1 MAGDADL
8 GVLER
13 LAGLRQLDIG
23 ALAQLADVTEL
34 ELRTMF
40 NSGAPNPSL
49 LRTLAPV
56 LGLHTADLFAM
67 VGADVPDALAPADT
81 TAGSLVPYLVRHTV
95 ALPPEKKDALRK
107 FVASLPQEE
116 SVAYS

>member
-8 GVLER
+8 GVLE
-13 LAGLRQLDIG
+13 Q
-23 ALAQLADVTEL
+23 
-34 ELRTMF
+34 
-40 NSGAPNPSL
+40 
-49 LRTLAPV
+49 LAPV

>member
-1 MAGDADL
+1 M
-8 GVLER
+8 LER

-23 ALAQLADVTEL
+23 ALAQLSDVAEL

-49 LRTLAPV
+49 LRRLAPV
-56 LGLHTADLFAM
+56 LGLHTADLIAM
-67 VGADVPDALAPADT
+67 VGADVPDAIAPADT
-81 TAGSLVPYLVRHTV
+81 TAGSLVPCLVRQTV
-95 ALPPEKKDALRK
+95 APPPKKMDALRK

-116 SVAYS
+116 STEPVPRPPVYE